1 MKKKTLR
8 TETKYFDQDNPFKA
22 VDEKKLVKFLIELLY
37 KSNNLL
43 NLSGL
48 NPINQDVK
56 KSSKGLIMCEDQVQS
71 IEFSLNKEDVM
82 LDKSKVVIIRLHK
95 LYMTIPFTVS
105 KIEVR
110 VRNILINV
118 RPKLTGIA
126 SFTQF
131 YLDSVEEAKKLN
143 FDPAQ
148 DIIDAKKKE
157 KENRGKPQP
166 KAQAAPQKEASEV

>member
-1 MKKKTLR
+1 M
-8 TETKYFDQDNPFKA
+8 
-22 VDEKKLVKFLIELLY
+22 
-37 KSNNLL
+37 
-43 NLSGL
+43 
-48 NPINQDVK
+48 
-56 KSSKGLIMCEDQVQS
+56 
-71 IEFSLNKEDVM
+71 NKEDVM

-148 DIIDAKKKE
+148 DIIDAKRKE
-157 KENRGKPQP
+157 KENKGKPQP
-166 KAQAAPQKEASEV
+166 KAQAAP